1 MPTLSETPT
10 YLGAKNPFVGLG
22 SELYVMQEAVNY
34 GEPYNTSVGFTNY
47 HPIVCELLLSLKK
60 K

>member
-22 SELYVMQEAVNY
+22 SELYVRQEAGHY
-34 GEPYNTSVGFTNY
+34 GEPYNTSGGFTNY
-47 HPIVCELLLSLKK
+47 HP
-60 K
+60 